1 MDNSDPRNPFEAPQA
16 AMPGGGPTRPW
27 SPVGALS
34 FGWNAIVRDPLSV
47 LLIFVAQL
55 VAAAPVLCGAL
66 VAVLAAQTGDDTVAA
81 LGIVLYIA
89 SVVLVGLPLSLWVAA
104 GTARYSLLKA
114 RGQRADFADFFRAPF
129 WSALGAALLMG
140 VGIFFG
146 VFLCIV
152 PAVILALGLYVW
164 QFVLADR
171 RTGPLESL
179 VQCWKLTSG
188 HKLELLVFVLL
199 ACLVSFAATVA
210 GLLMCLVGVLVTAP
224 AAFALISIATAYI
237 YLRLNG
243 EAPVEVA

>member
-1 MDNSDPRNPFEAPQA
+1 MDSPEARNPFEAPQA
-16 AMPGGGPTRPW
+16 AIPVGGPARPW

-34 FGWNAIVRDPLSV
+34 FGWSVIARDPLSV

-55 VAAAPVLCGAL
+55 VAAAPTIFGAI
-66 VAVLAAQTGDDTVAA
+66 VAALAAQTDNEAVAA
-81 LGIVLYIA
+81 IGAFIYIA
-89 SVVLVGLPLSLWVAA
+89 SAVFVGLPLSLWIAA

-114 RGQRADFADFFRAPF
+114 RGQRAEFSDFFRAPF
-129 WSALGAALLMG
+129 WSALGAALLFSVG
-140 VGIFFG
+140 VFFG
-146 VFLCIV
+146 FCFCIV

-199 ACLVSFAATVA
+199 ACCVSIAATVI

-224 AAFALISIATAYI
+224 VTFALFSFAGAYI
-237 YLRLNG
+237 YLKLSG
-243 EAPVEVA
+243 EEPATAP

>member
-1 MDNSDPRNPFEAPQA
+1 MDSSEPRNPFEAPQA
-16 AMPGGGPTRPW
+16 AIPVGRQARPW
-27 SPVGALS
+27 NPVGALS

-47 LLIFVAQL
+47 LLIFAAQL
-55 VAAAPVLCGAL
+55 VAVAPAICGAL
-66 VAVLAAQTGDDTVAA
+66 VAVLAAQTGNDTVATI
-81 LGIVLYIA
+81 GIVVYIA
-89 SVVLVGLPLSLWVAA
+89 SAVLVGLPLSLWVAA

-114 RGQRADFADFFRAPF
+114 RGQRADFADLFRAPF
-129 WSALGAALLMG
+129 WSALGAAALFGIG
-140 VGIFFG
+140 VFFG
-146 VFLCIV
+146 TLLCIV

-199 ACLVSFAATVA
+199 AILVSFAATVA

-237 YLRLNG
+237 YLKLNG
-243 EAPVEVA
+243 EEPVEAA

>member
-1 MDNSDPRNPFEAPQA
+1 MDSSAPRNPFEAPQA
-16 AMPGGGPTRPW
+16 AIPVGGMARPW

-47 LLIFVAQL
+47 LLIFAAQL
-55 VAAAPVLCGAL
+55 VAVAPAICGAL
-66 VAVLAAQTGDDTVAA
+66 VAVLAAQTGNDTVAA
-81 LGIVLYIA
+81 LGMVLYIA
-89 SVVLVGLPLSLWVAA
+89 SVVLVGIPLSLWVAA

-140 VGIFFG
+140 IGIFFG
-146 VFLCIV
+146 VCLCIV
-152 PAVILALGLYVW
+152 PAIVLALGLYVW
-164 QFVLADR
+164 QYVLADR

-188 HKLELLVFVLL
+188 HKLELLGFVLL

-210 GLLMCLVGVLVTAP
+210 GLLMCLVGVLVTGP
-224 AAFALISIATAYI
+224 ATLALISIAAAYI
-237 YLRLNG
+237 YLKLSG
-243 EAPVEVA
+243 EEPVEAA